1 MKLNKDNLIGVII
14 GFIVL
19 VIFVIC
25 LSSGCT
31 KRITPVPEIRYVPV
45 TDSTAVNEL
54 VLTKELLRRTQ
65 DSLNAYKSDT
75 TISADYFV
83 AKYKLERIRYYND
96 IAGKGNNIKYLRGWI
111 SRTLKE

>member
-19 VIFVIC
+19 VIFA
-25 LSSGCT
+25 
-31 KRITPVPEIRYVPV
+31 TPVPEIRYIPV

-111 SRTLKE
+111 RRTLEE